1 MFTVTKLSEKNAI
14 KKLDFTLKNVINCV
28 HNEPALWDTKC
39 TDVDPEITTRI
50 DSATHII
57 GFLFLEA

>member
-1 MFTVTKLSEKNAI
+1 M
-14 KKLDFTLKNVINCV
+14 KKLDFTPKNVINCV
-28 HNEPALWDTKC
+28 HNKPALWDTKC